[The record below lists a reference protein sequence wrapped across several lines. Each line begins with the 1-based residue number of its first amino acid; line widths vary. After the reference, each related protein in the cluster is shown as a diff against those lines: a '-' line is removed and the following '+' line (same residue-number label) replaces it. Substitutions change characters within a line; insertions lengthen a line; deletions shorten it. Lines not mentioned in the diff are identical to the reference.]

1 MAADVGKVY
10 STDIHLLNQEIKL
23 LGEALAEERLK
34 RKTDVDRLRLE
45 IEALRDFLNEMN
57 PGFRGKYEES
67 LARERLRWNPE
78 LQKREG

>member
-1 MAADVGKVY
+1 MTPDVGKVY
-10 STDIHLLNQEIKL
+10 STDVHLLSQEIKL

-57 PGFRGKYEES
+57 LDFRGKYEEF
-67 LARERLRWNPE
+67 LACERLKWNPE
-78 LQKREG
+78 LQKKEG